1 MGIWNPFSWGDS
13 KTADNVFDKDKGLI
27 AQAGAFIGN
36 QNFTTEEAAE
46 LNAGI
51 VKSVN
56 KHVEATLDENTD
68 RSKARRTIATDWFK
82 MVIFLIIIICMVA
95 PANMELA
102 EFYFTIL
109 TSGIVLAVTS
119 AITIFFF
126 GSYGLTRH
134 NQSKK

>member
-1 MGIWNPFSWGDS
+1 MSFFSWFTSGPKVVD
-13 KTADNVFDKDKGLI
+13 DVFDKKAGLL
-27 AQAGAFIGN
+27 AQMGSFIGN
-36 QNFTTEEAAE
+36 QNFTSEESAE
-46 LNAGI
+46 LNVGI

-82 MVIFLIIIICMVA
+82 LVISLILMICMVA
-95 PANMELA
+95 PLDMELA
-102 EFYFTIL
+102 EFYFTVL
-109 TSGIVLAVTS
+109 TSGLVLAVTS

-126 GSYGLTRH
+126 GSYGLTRV

>member
-1 MGIWNPFSWGDS
+1 MSIWNPFTWGES
-13 KTADNVFDKDKGLI
+13 KLANNIFDKDNGLI
-27 AQAGAFIGN
+27 SQAGAFIGN
-36 QNFTTEEAAE
+36 RDFTTEESAE

-68 RSKARRTIATDWFK
+68 RSKARRTIATNWFK

-95 PANMELA
+95 PSNMELA

>member
-1 MGIWNPFSWGDS
+1 MPFWNPSTWGDS
-13 KTADNVFDKDKGLI
+13 KLTDNVFDKKSGLI

-36 QNFTTEEAAE
+36 QDFTAEESAE
-46 LNAGI
+46 LNVGI

-82 MVIFLIIIICMVA
+82 LVIFLILIICMVA

-126 GSYGLTRH
+126 GSYGLARH